1 MFEGLAA
8 GRAPWGGRHVRLINR
23 ELIIEISGA
32 KEAPWGRV
40 WEEKR

>member
-8 GRAPWGGRHVRLINR
+8 GRAPWGGRCVRIINR
-23 ELIIEISGA
+23 EVIIEISGV
-32 KEAPWGRV
+32 KEAPQGRV